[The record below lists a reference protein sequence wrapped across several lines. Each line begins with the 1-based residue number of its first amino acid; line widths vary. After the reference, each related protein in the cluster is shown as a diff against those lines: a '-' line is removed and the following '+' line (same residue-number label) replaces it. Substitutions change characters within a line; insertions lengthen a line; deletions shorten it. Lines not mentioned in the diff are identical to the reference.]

1 MADHWYSSMSS
12 GSVITHVNWNE
23 MVDDCWCQGGI
34 SGSYVGHSSNT
45 TTAHGLDSYAGNASL
60 TTVGTIGTGEWNG
73 TAIEA
78 TYIGSHSN
86 TQHDNNYYYQ
96 ESDLTAVLNDN
107 YPGSSN
113 VNKNYLDNVSSNAK
127 TAYDERGSQ
136 IAGDNLSWDGSQ
148 LNAAAGGGGS
158 GGYPSGQ
165 DGAIQFAS
173 GGAHHGGDHRLIW
186 DRYTPK
192 LVVSGNIRINDTLY
206 TDKIESH
213 TGEDVAIE
221 ATDDI
226 WLIANDHITLSA
238 TNELNIRDKGDSET
252 WGMFDNNERTFHL
265 SGSLKTESISSQV
278 ISSQNILTNYV
289 SANALAT
296 SGYIYRVGHPYQ
308 KIRLY
313 TGNVGGGSIDHY
325 AGIYPSGEND
335 YILLESGKAARYEV
349 SVSSSHAG
357 IYIEPTSYQSWSD
370 NGDWYLNLGSDGYF
384 TITTANSSAI
394 CADNKGY
401 VGIGD
406 VDEEDINYQLQV
418 NGSVS
423 SQSVTASGLSA
434 NILKHIG
441 DDDTY
446 IKFGNDSINL
456 VCGDYEVCS
465 ADDGVFCGNPN
476 GNNMGFQWDAEESS
490 VLFCIKPVEKLVG
503 IRIEE
508 PLYPLHVMGAISAQA
523 YSGNKLK
530 VTTVSCS
537 TYEGPSTV
545 NMGDFVAS
553 NTALSKFYPSTL
565 GNGISSNVKT
575 LDDWYRASAQNLS
588 KAYASAQL
596 ATYDGGDSLGSIS
609 WETPTASSGLS
620 TQGGGMVSGTLTFF
634 IDDYIA
640 SSNVIAN
647 TVASSTAITKFLI
660 SSEFSGWR
668 NSVTTTEMDYLH
680 GVTSDIQTQIDDI
693 TVGNAVTYWSSQV
706 NKSVGSIYY
715 GDGEVVVAPSGT
727 DYGSYRFQVSGAS
740 YFSGNVQF
748 IGELSSMADPTYASG
763 AANKHYVDTV
773 SGALSSR
780 IEAIGGLDGA
790 TISSNFFYIY
800 SGNTLWSWYE
810 ESGVKLYNIST
821 SIQSKFLLSGVVYNA
836 ISSNKISSSSYK
848 GLIEKAGI
856 TIDGGGGVIPS
867 GIKGDSY
874 IPYDCKLSK
883 IVLTATPSGSIYIDI
898 WKDTIDN
905 FPPTV
910 VDSIT
915 GEKCA
920 FVSSNATIGII
931 SSNNDLTNWTTSIS
945 DGDILRYYVSA
956 CTTVQRCTMT
966 LILRRT

>member
-553 NTALSKFYPSTL
+553 
-565 GNGISSNVKT
+565 
-575 LDDWYRASAQNLS
+575 
-588 KAYASAQL
+588 
-596 ATYDGGDSLGSIS
+596 
-609 WETPTASSGLS
+609 
-620 TQGGGMVSGTLTFF
+620 
-634 IDDYIA
+634 
-640 SSNVIAN
+640 
-647 TVASSTAITKFLI
+647 STAITKFLI